1 MNGVHDMGG
10 MQDMRLVL
18 PEPNEPVFH
27 ETWEARMHALALAA
41 SAWGKWSIDAYR
53 SAIERTP
60 PADYLRMSYY
70 EKWLAALLIL
80 LEESGLASRAEL
92 ESGHPAAGSAKKSP
106 PLTADKVASGHPA
119 AGSAKKSPPLTADK
133 VAPMLAAGFPSERPV
148 NRPARLAVGQ
158 SVRARKINPTGHTR
172 LPRYARGNAGV
183 VTRIHGAYV
192 FPDSNAQFQGEN
204 PQRVYTVRFSARELW
219 GEAAAAS
226 DSVYLDLWEDYLEPV

>member
-10 MQDMRLVL
+10 MQDMKLVL

-27 ETWEARMHALALAA
+27 ETWEARMYALALAA

-80 LEESGLASRAEL
+80 LKESGLASRAEL

-106 PLTADKVASGHPA
+106 PLTADKVA
-119 AGSAKKSPPLTADK
+119 
-133 VAPMLAAGFPSERPV
+133 PMLAAGFPSGRPV
-148 NRPARLAVGQ
+148 NRPARFTVGQ
-158 SVRARKINPTGHTR
+158 SVGARKINPTGHTR

-183 VTRIHGAYV
+183 VTRVHGAYV